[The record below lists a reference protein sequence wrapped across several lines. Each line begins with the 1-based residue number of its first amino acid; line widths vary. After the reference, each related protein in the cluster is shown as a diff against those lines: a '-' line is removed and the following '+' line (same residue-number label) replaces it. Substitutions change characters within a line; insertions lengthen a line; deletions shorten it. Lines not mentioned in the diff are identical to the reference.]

1 MTSPSSKVLP
11 GGHSAFTLI
20 ELLVVIA
27 IIAILAGMLLPAL
40 SRAKSQALKSNCS
53 SNLRQFGLAV
63 RMYADDNKDRI
74 PPVVENFSG
83 TLGTHAVPW
92 PWDIQ
97 TNQSGKIEKYGSN
110 KQMLYC
116 PSFLKQRDARD
127 PSGRTLWEFVPAYRV
142 LGYALT
148 FPGAGGVSGTNMND
162 SMLSREIRTANTN
175 YTPSPSERVLLADG
189 TPSNSTSRDGK
200 NGNFTK
206 VFGGWTDARGQK
218 IPHQAPH
225 QKNGV
230 PEGCNVNMLDGHV
243 EWVKFPKMFVRTD
256 GSSPN
261 FWW

>member
-1 MTSPSSKVLP
+1 MKRSLNRWKVAP
-11 GGHSAFTLI
+11 RGFTLI

-40 SRAKSQALKSNCS
+40 GKAKSQALKSNCS

-63 RMYADDNKDRI
+63 RMYADDNRDRI
-74 PPVVENFSG
+74 PPVAENFNG
-83 TLGTHAVPW
+83 QLGAHATYW
-92 PWDIQ
+92 PWDIYS
-97 TNQSGKIEKYGSN
+97 NQVAKIERYGSN
-110 KQMLYC
+110 KQMVYC
-116 PSFLKQRDARD
+116 PSFLKQRDSKDRT
-127 PSGRTLWEFVPAYRV
+127 GRTLWDFESGYRV

-148 FPGAGGVSGTNMND
+148 FPGAGGVAGTNVNA
-162 SMLSREIRTANTN
+162 SMVPREIRAGNTN

-189 TPSNSTSRDGK
+189 TLSNSASRDGR
-200 NGNFTK
+200 NGNFTRIM
-206 VFGGWTDARGQK
+206 GGWADARGNL
-218 IPHQAPH
+218 IPHQSPH
-225 QKNGV
+225 IRNGV